1 MPKVHLLPLDVTIE
15 APEGATIMDAARA
28 LGYYWPTTCG
38 GDARCT
44 TCLCDVQ
51 DGAERLSE
59 MGRNERRAIVE
70 ERGEAAL
77 ARPLRLACQ
86 ARLFGDVQVYKE
98 GVRPPLGSHF
108 HAAGAPD

>member
-1 MPKVHLLPLDVTIE
+1 
-15 APEGATIMDAARA
+15 MDAARA

-70 ERGEAAL
+70 ERGEAA
-77 ARPLRLACQ
+77 
-86 ARLFGDVQVYKE
+86 RLFGDVQVYKE